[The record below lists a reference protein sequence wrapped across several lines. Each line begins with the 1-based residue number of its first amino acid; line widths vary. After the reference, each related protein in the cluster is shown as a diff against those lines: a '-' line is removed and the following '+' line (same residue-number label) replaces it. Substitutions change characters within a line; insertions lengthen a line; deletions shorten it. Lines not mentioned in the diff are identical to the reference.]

1 MILALICDMERG
13 NLEVH
18 NFVFSPPIQGRC
30 HELPG
35 SVESKLTL
43 VNDFYSLG
51 ASWLVRSRSIHLDLS
66 IVQGYDIT
74 LSSVRNPCVVK

>member
-1 MILALICDMERG
+1 MVSAIYMIMALIWDRERG

-30 HELPG
+30 NELPG

-51 ASWLVRSRSIHLDLS
+51 AAWLL
-66 IVQGYDIT
+66 GKT
-74 LSSVRNPCVVK
+74 KFW